1 MDRNTRYRMLST
13 GRSGDFRNLV
23 RELTNDPRDFPTK
36 TELKASIAAI
46 YPDAK
51 PEAHAAIYGKLVQI
65 AQARANGSD
74 LLELRNVVDEYCLKV
89 EAELTDD
96 DRLIP
101 ADDDEDV
108 TAEDVSGVLTAMD
121 DWDPTAKN
129 ARAVAN
135 AAKAAEL
142 EANRVRQMRRN

>member
-1 MDRNTRYRMLST
+1 MDSRTRYRMLST

-23 RELTNDPRDFPTK
+23 RELTNHPDDFPTK
-36 TELKASIAAI
+36 TELRASIEKI

-51 PEAHAAIYGKLVQI
+51 PEAREAIYGKLVEI
-65 AQARANGSD
+65 AQARANGAD
-74 LLELRNVVDEYCLKV
+74 LLSLRSVVDEYVLKV
-89 EAELTDD
+89 DLELTDE

-101 ADDDEDV
+101 AEDTEPV
-108 TAEDVSGVLTAMD
+108 DVSGTLTAMD

-142 EANRVRQMRRN
+142 EGNRVRQMREN